1 MKAFDLIPLAVC
13 TRKLLIP
20 STLSLRE
27 GPPANGVCVLNP
39 CFEKFPVERGGFN
52 LTVPP
57 PEMSPSRD
65 IVSARGPPPGALW
78 KKEFCCVLHIV

>member
-1 MKAFDLIPLAVC
+1 MNAFDLIPLAVC

-57 PEMSPSRD
+57 PEISPTRD
-65 IVSARGPPPGALW
+65 IVSTRGPAAAAFW
-78 KKEFCCVLHIV
+78 KKEF